1 MKEMSRRDLAV
12 TAAVALAIIAAV
24 ELRFLRQGHI
34 VGLLFAYVAVSVG
47 SIALSRSDG
56 DPTARAKAALVA
68 VTFLVVAV
76 PVAGGVRALP
86 SETLPWPL
94 QIGYL
99 VGRWALPV
107 SLTVAVGI
115 FETRAE
121 RRRLAVGHA
130 IALLALL
137 AGGAVVYGSAGV
149 LIAAVGRTLGY
160 YALGA
165 VVAYPAVL
173 SYRQALAPESA

>member
-12 TAAVALAIIAAV
+12 TGGVALVIIAAV

-34 VGLLFAYVAVSVG
+34 VGLLFAYLAVSIG
-47 SIALSRSDG
+47 SIALSQSDG
-56 DPTARAKAALVA
+56 EPTTRGKSVLVA

-76 PVAGGVRALP
+76 PAAGAVRTLP
-86 SETLPWPL
+86 SETVPWSL

-99 VGRWALPV
+99 AGRWALPI

-115 FETRAE
+115 FETAPE
-121 RRRLAVGHA
+121 RQRLAVAHA
-130 IALLALL
+130 IALPALL
-137 AGGAVVYGSAGV
+137 AGGMVVYGSTGI
-149 LIAAVGRTLGY
+149 LLAAVGRTLGY
-160 YALGA
+160 YAVGV

>member
-12 TAAVALAIIAAV
+12 TAAVALVIIAAV
-24 ELRFLRQGHI
+24 ELRFLWQGHI
-34 VGLLFAYVAVSVG
+34 VGLLFAYVAVSIG

-56 DPTARAKAALVA
+56 EPTVRGKAALVA
-68 VTFLVVAV
+68 VTLLVVAV
-76 PVAGGVRALP
+76 PVAGAVSTLP
-86 SETLPWPL
+86 SESLPWGL

-99 VGRWALPV
+99 AGRWALPI

-115 FETRAE
+115 FELPAQ
-121 RRRLAVGHA
+121 RRRLAVAHTV
-130 IALLALL
+130 ALLALL
-137 AGGAVVYGSAGV
+137 AGGMVVYGSTGV
-149 LIAAVGRTLGY
+149 LLAAVGRTLGY
-160 YALGA
+160 YAVGV